1 MSTTTLDAPTPSAPA
16 AVANNEEGPTRWWL
30 YLLAGLL
37 LVSLV
42 RLISGADDMA
52 SIGTL
57 RAALISAIP
66 IAMAGLGGVWS
77 ERAGVVNIGLEGM
90 MIAGTLGAGYFAYH
104 YGWAAGVLGGVVLG
118 LVFGALHA
126 FATVIIGVDHIV
138 SGVALNIIALGVSGF
153 LAEALFAGLPGGGPT
168 QSPPLPK
175 PPTIDLPFIY
185 EPATELQS
193 KGIPVVSDLASVAGA
208 LTRNLSLLTVIAL
221 LLIFA
226 TSWLLWKT
234 TFGLRTRS
242 VGESPAAAESLGINV
257 LRFKFVAVMVSGGIA
272 GLGGAYLAMVASPG
286 FQQNQTGG
294 RGYIG
299 LAAMLFGNWRPGG
312 MLMGSGL
319 FGYTQAMQLRGGGE
333 SLHAVLL
340 LVAIVLLGLAAWS
353 AYKGHRKRALINAG
367 IGALFL
373 LWYLTTNEV
382 PKEFTGMAPYVTTLL
397 VLAFFAQK
405 LRMPAAD
412 GQVYRKGSAG

>member
-1 MSTTTLDAPTPSAPA
+1 MSTATVSDDERTIP
-16 AVANNEEGPTRWWL
+16 WWI
-30 YLLAGLL
+30 YLIGGLA
-37 LVSLV
+37 LVSIV
-42 RLISGADDMA
+42 RVISGAHDMD
-52 SIGTL
+52 SVDTL

-90 MIAGTLGAGYFAYH
+90 MIAGTLGAGYFGFH
-104 YGWAAGVLGGVVLG
+104 YGWVAGVFGGIALG
-118 LVFGALHA
+118 LILGALHA
-126 FATVIIGVDHIV
+126 LATVIVGVDHIV
-138 SGVALNIIALGVSGF
+138 SGVAINIIALGVAGF

-175 PPTIDLPFIY
+175 PPTIDIPAIY
-185 EPATELQS
+185 EPALELQA
-193 KGIPVVSDLASVAGA
+193 KHWPVISDLASVVGA
-208 LTRNLSLLTVIAL
+208 LTRNLSLLTLISLAL
-221 LLIFA
+221 VFA

-242 VGESPAAAESLGINV
+242 VGESPAAAESLGVNV
-257 LRFKFVAVMVSGGIA
+257 LRFKFVAVTVSGGIA

-286 FQQNQTGG
+286 FQQGQTGG

-299 LAAMLFGNWRPGG
+299 LAAMLFGNWRPSG

-340 LVAIVLLGLAAWS
+340 LVAIVLVALAILALRKGNQKRAAINLALGLAF
-353 AYKGHRKRALINAG
+353 LI
-367 IGALFL
+367 
-373 LWYLTTNEV
+373 WYLTTDEV
-382 PKEFTGMAPYVTTLL
+382 PKEFTSMAPYVTTLL
-397 VLAFFAQK
+397 VLAFAAQK

-412 GQVYRKGSAG
+412 GQIYRKGSAG

>member
-1 MSTTTLDAPTPSAPA
+1 MNTTAELSAKTGAPQASGNGRRVP
-16 AVANNEEGPTRWWL
+16 WYL
-30 YLLAGLL
+30 YLVGGLV
-37 LVSLV
+37 LVSVV
-42 RLISGADDMA
+42 RIISGANDMA

-90 MIAGTLGAGYFAYH
+90 MIAGTLGAGYFGYH
-104 YGWAAGVLGGVVLG
+104 YGWAAGLLGAILLG
-118 LVFGALHA
+118 MLFGALHA
-126 FATVIIGVDHIV
+126 YATVIIGVDHIV
-138 SGVALNIIALGVSGF
+138 SGVAINIIALGMAGF
-153 LAEALFAGLPGGGPT
+153 LAETLFAGLPGGGPT

-175 PPTIDLPFIY
+175 PPTIDIPAIY
-185 EPATELQS
+185 EPATTLQE
-193 KGIPVVSDLASVAGA
+193 KGWPIVSDLASVVGA
-208 LTRNLSLLTVIAL
+208 MTRNLSLATVLAL
-221 LLIFA
+221 LLIVF

-234 TFGLRTRS
+234 TFGLRLRS
-242 VGESPAAAESLGINV
+242 VGESPAAAESLGVNV
-257 LRFKFVAVMVSGGIA
+257 LRYKFVAVTISGGIA

-286 FQQNQTGG
+286 FQQGMTGG

-299 LAAMLFGNWRPGG
+299 LAAMLFGNWMPGG

-340 LVAIVLLGLAAWS
+340 LIAIVLIGLAAWGF
-353 AYKGHRKRALINAG
+353 YKRSTRRATINLV
-367 IGALFL
+367 IGLLFL
-373 LWYLTTNEV
+373 VWYLTTDEV
-382 PKEFTGMAPYVTTLL
+382 PKDFTGMAPYVTTLL